1 MTLLTLPAAKVQQGD
16 LTLFST
22 AIKVEV
28 LIQDNFYSVET
39 LDPSDTGDSGYQRL
53 LNQARARKL
62 ADYIVGGQDSRDA
75 FLPTSV
81 FLATAKP
88 LDFDM
93 STNTVAFDPSA
104 IGPFSVVDGQHRLE
118 DLKIAAQKDKR
129 ALEFIV
135 PVNIAASLPKLHQMC
150 HFLIV
155 NTTQKSV
162 DEAVG
167 QQIVARLTKALEV
180 EDVPSL
186 PKWIL
191 NLVER
196 GDVNKALELVKFLNQ
211 EPGSPWRGK
220 IQMAND
226 PASNMIKQNSFVKAI
241 NKYILTA
248 NNPISVLNDFD
259 KEKRIFLNYWKAIV
273 DIIHGEN
280 IDDGNTSVLYRY
292 NGVQLFCRFSIPLFT
307 KLQEDRNYTVD
318 IIKGLLRDCFENV
331 EGEYA
336 GVGHPQWWARGRTAS
351 GLNVAAIGRV
361 VQEMTKALHKP
372 SMSSN
377 IEL

>member
-1 MTLLTLPAAKVQQGD
+1 
-16 LTLFST
+16 
-22 AIKVEV
+22 
-28 LIQDNFYSVET
+28 
-39 LDPSDTGDSGYQRL
+39 
-53 LNQARARKL
+53 
-62 ADYIVGGQDSRDA
+62 
-75 FLPTSV
+75 
-81 FLATAKP
+81 
-88 LDFDM
+88 M
-93 STNTVAFDPSA
+93 STNTVTFDPSA

-118 DLKIAAQKDKR
+118 GLKIAAEKDKR
-129 ALEFIV
+129 VLDFVV

-191 NLVER
+191 NVVER
-196 GDVNKALELVKFLNQ
+196 GDVNKALELVKFLN
-211 EPGSPWRGK
+211 EESDSPWRGK
-220 IQMAND
+220 IQMANES
-226 PASNMIKQNSFVKAI
+226 ASGMIRQNSFVKAI
-241 NKYILTA
+241 NRHILTA
-248 NNPISVLNDFD
+248 DNPISVLNDFD

-273 DIIHGEN
+273 DIIHDGN
-280 IDDGNTSVLYRY
+280 VDDGNTSVVYKY
-292 NGVQLFCRFSIPLFT
+292 NGVEIFCRFSIPLFI
-307 KLQEDRNYTVD
+307 KLQEDRSYTVD
-318 IIKGLLRDCFENV
+318 TIKGLLRDCFENV

-336 GVGHPQWWARGRTAS
+336 GVGHPQWWAKGRTAS
-351 GLNVAAIGRV
+351 GLNMIGIRRV